1 MPNDPFHGR
10 AASAGSPYD
19 NALTI
24 TPSDDD
30 DLPVIPSAIMVQAVQ
45 PAYAFAE
52 GEGTPTDD
60 PAGEWNR
67 YPYDPMTVASQVST
81 ANFILVEMQN
91 GNRFSIAVPSLYH
104 LHKSRPYLIELRP
117 RRILRT
123 GTTFRTLTLLW

>member
-1 MPNDPFHGR
+1 MPQDPFQGR

-24 TPSDDD
+24 TPSDTD
-30 DLPVIPSAIMVQAVQ
+30 DLPVIPSAILVQAVQ
-45 PAYAFAE
+45 PTYAFAE
-52 GEGTPTDD
+52 AEGTPTDD

-67 YPYDPMTVASQVST
+67 HPYNPETIASRTSV
-81 ANFILVEMQN
+81 ANFILMEMQN

-117 RRILRT
+117 CRILRT